1 MTETGMSLG
10 TPHYMSPEQAMG
22 EREIT
27 ARSDIYALGCVLYEM
42 LTGEPPFEGATAQA
56 IVARV
61 LTESPR
67 SLRPQRKS
75 VPPHVEAAVL
85 TALEKLPADRF
96 DSASAF
102 AEALGDP
109 AYAGASGS
117 GTRAIASVGG
127 AGPCDPRTTVGR
139 AGGRDRCSWPP
150 WRGSRRD
157 GRCGTSGS
165 AEFPPTVLRYTMIL
179 PDSLALTDA
188 LGTPM
193 AYARDGSVF
202 AYSSRAGLMLRYAD
216 RLDVVP
222 VAGGRRG
229 VGPFFSPDGRWLG
242 FQVGA
247 GAGQGTARGRRDRSA
262 SVIRAPASPSPGA
275 ATTASAITR
284 RHPTTAAPEC

>member
-96 DSASAF
+96 ESARAF

-109 AYAGASGS
+109 AYAGSPGS
-117 GTRAIASVGG
+117 GTRVIASRAG
-127 AGPCDPRTTVGR
+127 AGSGTRSGGGSCWRPPPCWRPPSRGWR
-139 AGGRDRCSWPP
+139 RGGRSGTSAAPT
-150 WRGSRRD
+150 SRRSCCATAWPC
-157 GRCGTSGS
+157 R
-165 AEFPPTVLRYTMIL
+165 TV
-179 PDSLALTDA
+179 LALTDA
-188 LGTPM
+188 LGTPIS
-193 AYARDGSVF
+193 YAPDGSVF
-202 AYSSRAGLMLRYAD
+202 AYSSRVGLMLRYAD

-229 VGPFFSPDGRWLG
+229 SRSVLLPGRAVARLPERRRRWSRFRSRAARRSP
-242 FQVGA
+242 
-247 GAGQGTARGRRDRSA
+247 SA
-262 SVIRAPASPSPGA
+262 IRAPAS
-275 ATTASAITR
+275 ASAGA
-284 RHPTTAAPEC
+284 PTTPSATIRRRPTTGARAC